1 MNLNSKYISLLIA
14 LLISVLSGFVFEY
27 LYHHGQFKPFFQDSF
42 TGILH
47 QKISQ
52 SDQIVDQISKLNHMD
67 DANHIH
73 DLLALKKDL
82 GIYIFN
88 DDALIFWN
96 TNQFQ
101 IDARDFQKDN
111 QWHFTAL
118 SNVDGIYKWQFADEK
133 IGILTLIPI
142 KSNFPYENNYL
153 RNNFHQ
159 RFSLDKNIQLTAE
172 ETADGV
178 EITDLNGNFLFSLQT
193 EKSKHLNETYR
204 LMGFISFGV
213 AFLFLMMIYFNI
225 NLVLNTIKL
234 KPIQFWT
241 ATILFGIGILIL
253 CYLDYP
259 TLFFSNQLFSP
270 YHYAAN
276 VLINTITHLTVI
288 CIFLIVAIMAYYLK
302 VKKQTGGS
310 MINRIGLYL
319 YVLLYFEILKSLILH
334 SNINFNITVLRDINF
349 FNLWAQLLIF
359 GLCIGLF
366 ILFQILN
373 NGNDKKIT
381 YKNIIRFDLLLV
393 VLTLLAYRILFEKF
407 ILLFA
412 ILLISILAFDYI
424 RKYFFGNQFT
434 FVYFGIFLLIMST
447 TTLISSYQLNEY
459 KKDIK
464 YKIQSENIL
473 VNGNSENDPIA
484 ELLLEELDEK
494 IRSDAKL
501 RVLLENPDSAEI
513 ISQYVFNT
521 HLRGFWNKYD
531 VQIFPVSR
539 HSSEFQHYTQFLKFT
554 GKKLKE
560 TSFYSLPASLYDLSF
575 VGLID
580 LSNEPESDQ
589 HDILILEFQPKRHF
603 RSYSFPD
610 LLISNESYVL
620 NQSNISIAKYE
631 NSKLI
636 YSDSKFE
643 WSENDLLFHEI
654 NDGFQ
659 KIKFHDQ
666 YFYVFSKSNLRIVI
680 TEILPSSLT
689 TLFFYYLFTF
699 LVSLLIG
706 RIFFWVFEVKTQKKN
721 YTLGLTSKFQL
732 VFITLLFMSFL
743 GILIFSV
750 NYIKT
755 NYEQEQI
762 STLENKKQYLQK
774 SLQDLY
780 YWTED
785 ISSVDE
791 LSLNSNLQELAYR
804 YQTDINI
811 YNNAGKLMGS
821 SQSLIFSKNLLS
833 NFMSPEALFTEH
845 APENQYEQIGNLN
858 YLAAYTDLING
869 DYLQIG
875 YISIPQYLSQTE
887 INAKIEL
894 FLIAII
900 QIYLIII
907 VLSIIFILIAGKQLA
922 EPLNQLEIKLKS
934 MHLGG
939 KNEKIDYKWK
949 DEIGQ
954 LVEQYNRTVDEL
966 EKSTQ
971 LLLESERETAWRT
984 MAKQVAHEI
993 NNPLTP
999 MKLTIQQLQRTK
1011 QMDVSGFDVYFDKAA
1026 KTLIEQIDNLAR
1038 IAGTFSQFARM
1049 PETKFTKVDVAAKLY
1064 SVVELFKHNHENIE
1078 ITYSG
1083 EKNQVTVLGD
1093 ADQLIQ
1099 VFNNILKNATQAI
1112 KKGAKGKIWVELHT
1126 IDYDVILIKFT
1137 DNGSG
1142 IPTAIQPDI
1151 FKPNFTTK
1159 TTGMG
1164 LGLSISK
1171 NLIDNMGGK
1180 ISFLTKEDESTT
1192 FEIMLNKQQ

>member
-1 MNLNSKYISLLIA
+1 MNLNRKYISLLIA
-14 LLISVLSGFVFEY
+14 LFLSVLSGFVFEY
-27 LYHHGQFKPFFQDSF
+27 LYHHTQHKPFSQEAFSD
-42 TGILH
+42 ILH
-47 QKISQ
+47 QEIKK
-52 SDQIVDQISKLNHMD
+52 SDKIVDQISKLNHLD
-67 DANHIH
+67 DANQIH

-118 SNVDGIYKWQFADEK
+118 SNVDGIYKWQYTNEE

-153 RNNFHQ
+153 RNTFHQ
-159 RFSLDKNIQLTAE
+159 RFSLNKNMQLAASK
-172 ETADGV
+172 TADGA
-178 EITDLNGNFLFSLQT
+178 EITDLNENFLFSLQAERT
-193 EKSKHLNETYR
+193 KNANETYR
-204 LMGFISFGV
+204 LIGFISFGL

-225 NLVLNTIKL
+225 NLVLNTNKL
-234 KPIQFWT
+234 NPIQYWI
-241 ATILFGIGILIL
+241 ATILFGVGLLIL

-276 VLINTITHLTVI
+276 TLVSTITHLTVI
-288 CIFLIVAIMAYYLK
+288 CIFLITAILGYYLK
-302 VKKQTGGS
+302 VKHQTGSS
-310 MINRIGLYL
+310 MMNRICLYL

-334 SNINFNITVLRDINF
+334 SNISFNITVLRDINF
-349 FNLWAQLLIF
+349 INLWAQLLIF
-359 GLCIGLF
+359 GLSIGLF
-366 ILFQILN
+366 MLFQILN
-373 NGNDKKIT
+373 NGRTNKIT
-381 YKNIIRFDLLLV
+381 FKNTIRFDLALSA
-393 VLTLLAYRILFEKF
+393 LTLIVYWMLFQKF

-412 ILLISILAFDYI
+412 IILISILAFDYI

-434 FVYFGIFLLIMST
+434 FVFFGIFLLIMSI
-447 TTLISSYQLNEY
+447 TTLISSYRLNEY

-464 YKIQSENIL
+464 FKIQSENIL
-473 VNGNSENDPIA
+473 INGNSENDPIA
-484 ELLLEELDEK
+484 ELLLEELDEN
-494 IRSDAKL
+494 IHTDEKL
-501 RVLLENPDSAEI
+501 HILIQNPDSAEI
-513 ISQYVFNT
+513 INQYVFNT

-531 VQIFPVSR
+531 VQIYPVSKN
-539 HSSEFQHYTQFLKFT
+539 SSEFEHYSQFLKFT

-560 TSFYSLPASLYDLSF
+560 TGFYSLPASLYDLSF

-580 LSNEPESDQ
+580 LGTETESDL

-610 LLISNESYVL
+610 LLISNESNVL
-620 NQSNISIAKYE
+620 NHSKISIAKYE
-631 NSKLI
+631 DTKLI

-643 WSENDLLFHEI
+643 WSENDFIFHEL
-654 NDGFQ
+654 NDGFE

-689 TLFFYYLFTF
+689 TILFYYLFTF
-699 LVSLLIG
+699 LVSLFIG
-706 RIFFWVFEVKTQKKN
+706 RIFFWVFELKTQKKN

-732 VFITLLFMSFL
+732 VFIALLFMSFL
-743 GILIFSV
+743 GILLFSV

-791 LSLNSNLQELAYR
+791 LSLNNNLQELAYR

-811 YNNAGKLMGS
+811 YNNAGELMGS

-833 NFMSPEALFTEH
+833 NLMSPEALFTEN

-907 VLSIIFILIAGKQLA
+907 VLSIVFILIAGKQLA

-939 KNEKIDYKWK
+939 KNEKIEYKWK

-1011 QMDVSGFDVYFDKAA
+1011 QMDVSGFDDYFDKAA
-1026 KTLIEQIDNLAR
+1026 QTLIEQIDNLSR

-1064 SVVELFKHNHENIE
+1064 SVVELFKHNHENIT

-1083 EKNQVTVLGD
+1083 EKNQVIVLGD

-1126 IDYDVILIKFT
+1126 TDSDEILIKFT
-1137 DNGSG
+1137 DNGTG
-1142 IPTAIQPDI
+1142 IPKAIQADI

-1171 NLIDNMGGK
+1171 NLIENMGGK
-1180 ISFLTKEDESTT
+1180 ISFFTKENESTT
-1192 FEIMLNKQQ
+1192 FEIKLNRQ

>member
-1 MNLNSKYISLLIA
+1 MNLNGKYIFLLIA
-14 LLISVLSGFVFEY
+14 LFLSVLSGFVFEN
-27 LYHHGQFKPFFQDSF
+27 LYHQAQLKPFSEDAFSR
-42 TGILH
+42 ILH
-47 QKISQ
+47 QEIKK
-52 SDQIVDQISKLNHMD
+52 SDKVVDLISKLDHLD
-67 DANHIH
+67 DENQIN
-73 DLLALKKDL
+73 DLLALKNDL
-82 GIYIFN
+82 AIYIFN

-101 IDARDFQKDN
+101 IDAREFQKDN
-111 QWHFTAL
+111 QWHFTQLRNAY
-118 SNVDGIYKWQFADEK
+118 GIYKWQFTDENT
-133 IGILTLIPI
+133 GILTVIPI
-142 KSNFPYENNYL
+142 KSNFPYENDYL

-159 RFSLDKNIQLTAE
+159 RFSLSKNMQLSASKI
-172 ETADGV
+172 ADGV
-178 EITDLNGNFLFSLQT
+178 EITDINGNFLFSL
-193 EKSKHLNETYR
+193 KSEQNKHPNETFR
-204 LMGFISFGV
+204 LIGFISFGF
-213 AFLFLMMIYFNI
+213 AFLLLMMIYFNI
-225 NLVLNTIKL
+225 NWILKTNKL
-234 KPIQFWT
+234 KPIQYWT
-241 ATILFGIGILIL
+241 ATALFGIGLLVL

-259 TLFFSNQLFSP
+259 TLFFSNELFSP

-276 VLINTITHLTVI
+276 ALINTITHLTVF
-288 CIFLIVAIMAYYLK
+288 CIFLIAAILAYYLK
-302 VKKQTGGS
+302 VNHQAGS
-310 MINRIGLYL
+310 TMMNRICLFL
-319 YVLLYFEILKSLILH
+319 YVLLYFEILKSLIFH
-334 SNINFNITVLRDINF
+334 SNISFNITVLRDINF
-349 FNLWAQLLIF
+349 INLWAQLLIF
-359 GLCIGLF
+359 GLSIGLF
-366 ILFQILN
+366 MLFQILN
-373 NGNDKKIT
+373 NDNAKKIT
-381 YKNIIRFDLLLV
+381 FKKTIRFDLALA
-393 VLTLLAYRILFEKF
+393 VLTLIVYRVLFQEF

-424 RKYFFGNQFT
+424 RKYFFRNQFT
-434 FVYFGIFLLIMST
+434 FVFFGVFLLIMSVI
-447 TTLISSYQLNEY
+447 TLISAYRLNEY

-473 VNGNSENDPIA
+473 INGNSENDPIA
-484 ELLLEELDEK
+484 ELLLEELDKNIDTDEK
-494 IRSDAKL
+494 L
-501 RVLLENPDSAEI
+501 HLLIENPDSAEI
-513 ISQYVFNT
+513 IGKYIFNK

-531 VQIFPVSR
+531 VQIYPISKN
-539 HSSEFQHYTQFLKFT
+539 SSEFEHYTQFLKFT

-560 TSFYSLPASLYDLSF
+560 TGFYSLPASLYDLSF

-580 LSNEPESDQ
+580 LGDKIESNLEDV
-589 HDILILEFQPKRHF
+589 LILEFQPKRHF

-610 LLISNESYVL
+610 LLISNESNVW

-643 WSENDLLFHEI
+643 WSENDLLFHEL
-654 NDGFQ
+654 NDGFE

-689 TLFFYYLFTF
+689 TLLFYYLFTF
-699 LVSLLIG
+699 LVSLFIG
-706 RIFFWVFEVKTQKKN
+706 RIFFWVFELKTQKNN

-732 VFITLLFMSFL
+732 VFISLLFMSFL

-762 STLENKKQYLQK
+762 SNLENKKQYLQK

-811 YNNAGKLMGS
+811 FNNAGQLMGS

-833 NFMSPEALFTEH
+833 YLMSPEALFTEH
-845 APENQYEQIGNLN
+845 APANRYEQIGNLN

-887 INAKIEL
+887 INSKIEL

-907 VLSIIFILIAGKQLA
+907 LLSIIFIIIAGKQLA
-922 EPLNQLEIKLKS
+922 EPLHQLEVKLKS

-939 KNEKIDYKWK
+939 KNEKIEYKWK

-1011 QMDVSGFDVYFDKAA
+1011 QMDVSGFDEYFDKAA
-1026 KTLIEQIDNLAR
+1026 QTLIEQIDNLSR

-1064 SVVELFKHNHENIE
+1064 SVVALFKHNHENIE
-1078 ITYSG
+1078 IAYSG
-1083 EKNQVTVLGD
+1083 KKNHVTVLGD
-1093 ADQLIQ
+1093 AEQLIQ

-1112 KKGAKGKIWVELHT
+1112 KKDAKGKILVELHT
-1126 IDYDVILIKFT
+1126 TNSNEIQIKIT
-1137 DNGSG
+1137 DNGTG
-1142 IPTAIQPDI
+1142 IPTSIQADI

-1171 NLIDNMGGK
+1171 NLIENMGGK
-1180 ISFLTKEDESTT
+1180 ISFFTRENESTT
-1192 FEIMLNKQQ
+1192 FEIMLNKQ